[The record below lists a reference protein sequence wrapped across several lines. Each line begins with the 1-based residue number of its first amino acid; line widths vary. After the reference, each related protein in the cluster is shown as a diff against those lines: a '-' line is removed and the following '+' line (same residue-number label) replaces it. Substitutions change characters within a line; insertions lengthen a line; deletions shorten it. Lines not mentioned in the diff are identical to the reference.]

1 MKKFTVFL
9 VALLA
14 TTSLVAAEANA
25 FFPFPD
31 KKNPDSSQVLG
42 KVTNIDLRKSLI
54 TVTLNDGT
62 SSTFMIED
70 KTSLSKKEKKL
81 GISDLKK
88 GDLVRIDYFVKKGQ
102 NRAHAINVSE
112 LATSKPKS
120 VTPKKKK

>member
-14 TTSLVAAEANA
+14 TSSLVAAEASA

-31 KKNPDSSQVLG
+31 KKSPDSAQSSG
-42 KVTNIDLRKSLI
+42 KVTNIDLRKSLV
-54 TVTLNDGT
+54 TVTLSDGT
-62 SSTFMIED
+62 ASTFMVED
-70 KTSLSKKEKKL
+70 KTSFSKKGKKI

-112 LATSKPKS
+112 LATSKPKP